1 MKRVLLS
8 FKLVVRQIVSDGMLL
23 SVCFASILAGAFF
36 RFAIPPSLEALL
48 CSYFDVAFVLQPYYR
63 LFDLLLMILSPPYMF
78 CFASAMVMLDEHEQQ
93 LTRYLSVTPLQSHG
107 YLISHL
113 AIPPAAMAGFA
124 SLILLQFFH
133 LTEWSL
139 SQQIGMCI
147 LSALTGVVAGLI
159 IFSCSHNKIEGMA
172 MGGKLSSL
180 ILLGLPI
187 PYLFHDRYQ
196 YLFSLFP
203 SYWMARFSI
212 EGSLLFFLLSLALSL
227 VIIPFLYRKVLWKMV

>member
-1 MKRVLLS
+1 MKRILLS
-8 FKLVVRQIVSDGMLL
+8 FTLVVRQIVSDGMLL
-23 SVCFASILAGAFF
+23 AVCFASILAGAFF
-36 RFAIPPSLEALL
+36 KFAIPSLEVLL
-48 CSYFDVAFVLQPYYR
+48 CGYFDVSSILQPYYR
-63 LFDLLLMILSPPYMF
+63 LFDLLLIILSPYMF

-113 AIPPAAMAGFA
+113 AVPAAMAGVA
-124 SLILLQFFH
+124 SLVFLQVFH
-133 LTEWSL
+133 LTEWNL
-139 SQQIGMCI
+139 FHQIGMSV

-172 MGGKLSSL
+172 MGKLSSL

-187 PYLFHDRYQ
+187 PYWFHDRYQ

-227 VIIPFLYRKVLWKMV
+227 AIIPFLYRKVLWKMV

>member
-1 MKRVLLS
+1 MKRILLS
-8 FKLVVRQIVSDGMLL
+8 FKLVVRQIVTDGMLL
-23 SVCFASILAGAFF
+23 AVCFASILAGAFF
-36 RFAIPPSLEALL
+36 RFAIPSLEVLL

-63 LFDLLLMILSPPYMF
+63 LFDLLLMILSPYMF

-113 AIPPAAMAGFA
+113 AIPAVLAGFA

-139 SQQIGMCI
+139 SQQLGMCI

-172 MGGKLSSL
+172 MGKLSSL

-227 VIIPFLYRKVLWKMV
+227 AIIPFLYRKVLWKMV